1 MTVLTFN
8 GTEWTR
14 KPKGHGPILDTKV
27 VFKNDTSQYCNLTF
41 DPSATFG
48 IDSTNLA
55 ALSEIRLPLGKH
67 SATKCTAISPNCAGV
82 TETI

>member
-1 MTVLTFN
+1 MTLLTFN

-14 KPKGHGPILDTKV
+14 KPTGHGHILDTKV
-27 VFKNDTSQYCNLTF
+27 VFKNDTSQYCHLTF
-41 DPSATFG
+41 DPPATFG

-55 ALSEIRLPLGKH
+55 ALSEIHLPLGKH
-67 SATKCTAISPNCAGV
+67 LPTKCKAFGPAGVGV